1 MRQTQ
6 TEITILNNNNTSNF
20 KAVTDKVKQ
29 NMACIFLIVALFV
42 LAHSVFGQLNQPT
55 SEYIRLSIL
64 K

>member
-1 MRQTQ
+1 MRQQQ
-6 TEITILNNNNTSNF
+6 TEITILNNNMAQPSQVVA
-20 KAVTDKVKQ
+20 KIKQ
-29 NMACIFLIVALFV
+29 NLACIFLLAAIFV

>member
-1 MRQTQ
+1 MIQKQ
-6 TEITILNNNNTSNF
+6 TEITILNNNTAQTSQIIA
-20 KAVTDKVKQ
+20 KLKQ
-29 NMACIFLIVALFV
+29 NLACIFLLAAIAV

>member
-1 MRQTQ
+1 MRQQQ
-6 TEITILNNNNTSNF
+6 TEITILNNNMAQPSQVVA
-20 KAVTDKVKQ
+20 KIKQ
-29 NMACIFLIVALFV
+29 NLACIFLLAALFV

>member
-1 MRQTQ
+1 MRQSQ

-20 KAVTDKVKQ
+20 KTVTDKVKQ
-29 NMACIFLIVALFV
+29 NLACIFLLAAIIV

>member
-1 MRQTQ
+1 MRTLNN
-6 TEITILNNNNTSNF
+6 EITILNNKTESMLVA
-20 KAVTDKVKQ
+20 KIKQ
-29 NMACIFLIVALFV
+29 NMACIFLLAALFV

>member
-1 MRQTQ
+1 MNQNNN
-6 TEITILNNNNTSNF
+6 EITILNN
-20 KAVTDKVKQ
+20 KTDSHIVAKIKQ
-29 NMACIFLIVALFV
+29 NMACIFLLAALFV

>member
-1 MRQTQ
+1 MRQQQ
-6 TEITILNNNNTSNF
+6 TEITILNNNTAQLSQVIA
-20 KAVTDKVKQ
+20 KLKQ
-29 NMACIFLIVALFV
+29 NLACIFLLAALFV

>member
-6 TEITILNNNNTSNF
+6 TEITILNNNNTGNL
-20 KAVTDKVKQ
+20 KAVVKKVKQ
-29 NMACIFLIVALFV
+29 NMACIFLIAAIIV